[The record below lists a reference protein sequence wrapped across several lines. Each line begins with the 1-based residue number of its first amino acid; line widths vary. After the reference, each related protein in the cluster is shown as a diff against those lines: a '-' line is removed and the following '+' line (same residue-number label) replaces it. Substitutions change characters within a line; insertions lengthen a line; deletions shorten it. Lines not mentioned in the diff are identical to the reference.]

1 MTNKISLYQNSNGI
15 YDRNGKADSQV
26 HMKFQEM
33 PNSKSIWKNPKL
45 ESHSLRSLL
54 TTKLNKSKQC
64 GKCIRID
71 SDINGINLR
80 VQKET
85 FIYTVN

>member
-1 MTNKISLYQNSNGI
+1 
-15 YDRNGKADSQV
+15 
-26 HMKFQEM
+26 M

-45 ESHSLRSLL
+45 ESHSPRSLL
-54 TTKLNKSKQC
+54 TTKLKKLEQC
-64 GKCIRID
+64 GKCIRAD
-71 SDINGINLR
+71 SDINGINLG

>member
-1 MTNKISLYQNSNGI
+1 
-15 YDRNGKADSQV
+15 
-26 HMKFQEM
+26 M

-45 ESHSLRSLL
+45 ESHSPRSLL
-54 TTKLNKSKQC
+54 TTKLKKSEQY
-64 GKCIRID
+64 GKYIRTD

-80 VQKET
+80 AQKET